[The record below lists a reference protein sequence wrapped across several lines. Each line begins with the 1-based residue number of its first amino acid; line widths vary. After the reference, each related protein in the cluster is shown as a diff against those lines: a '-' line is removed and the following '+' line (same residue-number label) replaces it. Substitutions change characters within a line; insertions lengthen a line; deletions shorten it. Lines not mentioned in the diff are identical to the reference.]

1 MKMYYIEFVD
11 FALKRATQSRCP
23 IESPEQRTG
32 KISDPNAFQ
41 INRKADWHGASSRPV
56 NVRSKDVDLMPSR
69 RQRLAKAVGSK
80 DWPSVAHC
88 RHVARDDMK
97 HPHKSTFQNSP

>member
-1 MKMYYIEFVD
+1 MKMHYIEFVD
-11 FALKRATQSRCP
+11 FPLKRATQFRCP
-23 IESPEQRTG
+23 IESSEQRTR

-41 INRKADWHGASSRPV
+41 INREADWHGASSRPV

-80 DWPSVAHC
+80 DWPSVAHSW
-88 RHVARDDMK
+88 HVARDDVK
-97 HPHKSTFQNSP
+97 HLHKSTFR